1 LSETRQENALTQR
14 LIFVA
19 RDADCAPCPLRGAC
33 LGRSARGK
41 RGRRVSAVR
50 HRRITGVVLH
60 PRPWVAE
67 AAIRWSDV
75 SGRQLRRSWMAHWR
89 QQTVTLTALPA
100 SLAPPTR
107 PARAARSHRRLSWR
121 ERLGRTARGPLL
133 ITSIQVSGVTPQVLD
148 LLQPHV

>member
-1 LSETRQENALTQR
+1 
-14 LIFVA
+14 
-19 RDADCAPCPLRGAC
+19 
-33 LGRSARGK
+33 
-41 RGRRVSAVR
+41 
-50 HRRITGVVLH
+50 
-60 PRPWVAE
+60 
-67 AAIRWSDV
+67 
-75 SGRQLRRSWMAHWR
+75 LRRSWMAHWR

-107 PARAARSHRRLSWR
+107 PARAARSHRRLSWL